1 VLLPA
6 GSFLDLSY
14 SGDRPLNV
22 AGESKQE
29 VLVLQTEIR
38 DWQGNLIAPIGT
50 AVIGRFES
58 GISGNRFVAQ
68 AIALGTRNLPL
79 SAESGSLGG
88 NRQVSQNRLFLNS
101 GIGALAGAIIGG
113 FSGLDAVGGAAA
125 GAAVTYVT
133 TPKNATIQPGQV
145 LQVRLTE
152 DLKLE

>member
-1 VLLPA
+1 MLLPA

-14 SGDRPLNV
+14 SGDSPLKIS
-22 AGESKQE
+22 GESKQE

-58 GISGNRFVAQ
+58 SISGNRFVAQ
-68 AIALGTRNLPL
+68 AIALGTRNLPVA
-79 SAESGSLGG
+79 AESGSLGG
-88 NRQVSQNRLFLNS
+88 NRQVSQNRLLLNS

-133 TPKNATIQPGQV
+133 TPKNATIQPGQM